1 MPWLNRERTLVSAR
15 PSPRAALKSTSACTV
30 KIESQACAIEFAPP
44 DSRLHSATRFLR
56 MPAITKPTFQGQA
69 LDIIEVPP
77 GGNIGVPKFQTTEAG
92 RIEDAPTL
100 RPDV

>member
-1 MPWLNRERTLVSAR
+1 
-15 PSPRAALKSTSACTV
+15 
-30 KIESQACAIEFAPP
+30 
-44 DSRLHSATRFLR
+44 
-56 MPAITKPTFQGQA
+56 MPAITKPTIQGQA

-92 RIEDAPTL
+92 RIEDAATL